1 MSDSCNPIDCSPPGS
16 SVHGIFQSRILEW
29 VAISF
34 SRGSC
39 LTQGWNPRLL
49 HCRQILNSLSHLV
62 LISFHWWVILEKT
75 LMLGKIEGKRRR
87 GQQRMRWLDSIIDSM
102 DMNLSKLWDIV
113 KDREGALQSIGSQ
126 RVRHNLV
133 TEKQQHFLP
142 NSNWNIVNRVSFSLE
157 CRHSIQGNGP
167 AITLQGKRNVAKV
180 IESKV
185 KMERLSYVISM
196 DPM

>member
-1 MSDSCNPIDCSPPGS
+1 MFLRSPPIELVDINEWISLINTSITSQISSLLPSSLVGTFKFYS
-16 SVHGIFQSRILEW
+16 HSDFQLYVLCVQLLSNIWLFCGPWTLNPPASVHGIFQSRILEW

-87 GQQRMRWLDSIIDSM
+87 GQQRMRWLGGITVLTDL
-102 DMNLSKLWDIV
+102 NLSKLYEIV
-113 KDREGALQSIGSQ
+113 KDRRAWRAAGGYKGSDM
-126 RVRHNLV
+126 
-133 TEKQQHFLP
+133 T
-142 NSNWNIVNRVSFSLE
+142 
-157 CRHSIQGNGP
+157 
-167 AITLQGKRNVAKV
+167 
-180 IESKV
+180 
-185 KMERLSYVISM
+185 
-196 DPM
+196 

>member
-1 MSDSCNPIDCSPPGS
+1 MNSSVRSFTMSTFFGNRREEGVRLVWLIMGPCVMHTFSVVSDSLEPMGCSPPGS

-102 DMNLSKLWDIV
+102 DMNL
-113 KDREGALQSIGSQ
+113 RNLQ
-126 RVRHNLV
+126 
-133 TEKQQHFLP
+133 
-142 NSNWNIVNRVSFSLE
+142 
-157 CRHSIQGNGP
+157 
-167 AITLQGKRNVAKV
+167 
-180 IESKV
+180 
-185 KMERLSYVISM
+185 
-196 DPM
+196 